1 MFARKPRGFTL
12 VELLVVIVIISVL
25 VALLLPAI
33 VGSRESARRAQCQHQ
48 LSQLGQA
55 LQTYESA
62 KGHLPGYRNSFG
74 NVPGLSWV
82 AVLLPNIGRQDLWK
96 SLRVGDFPTPAV
108 GLQLAEVTCPSNPRP
123 GEYCALGYAANCG
136 ILDGTT
142 MPNPLPDGEPQP
154 EDASHGVFFNHD
166 SSLIPVANQIKVR
179 TDRIPDG
186 AQRTIAISENLQADS
201 WMRIRVVRD
210 EAGREKTVPDTVED
224 RVGILWADSPGQCGR
239 INQCLKDP
247 PPLPRPS
254 SMHPGGVNILF
265 CDGHVEFQ
273 ADDVDYL
280 VYQHLMTPDSK
291 KAGLPPEQP

>member
-1 MFARKPRGFTL
+1 MFVRKPRGFTL

-62 KGHLPGYRNSFG
+62 KGHLPGYRNSFS

-96 SLRVGDFPTPAV
+96 SLRAGDFSATGFPGPGSGFQV
-108 GLQLAEVTCPSNPRP
+108 AEVICPSNPRP
-123 GEYCALGYAANCG
+123 SEYCALGYVANCG
-136 ILDGTT
+136 IADGTT
-142 MPNPLPDGEPQP
+142 MPNPLPSGPAHP
-154 EDASHGVFFNHD
+154 EDSSYGVFFNHD
-166 SSLIPVANQIKVR
+166 SNVVPAANQIKIR

-186 AQRTIAISENLQADS
+186 AQRTIALSENLQAGS
-201 WMRIRVVRD
+201 WMSFD
-210 EAGREKTVPDTVED
+210 NANLPNALEVE
-224 RVGILWADSPGQCGR
+224 VGILWADSPGQCGR
-239 INQCLKDP
+239 INQCLKNA

-273 ADDVDYL
+273 ADNIDYL
-280 VYQHLMTPDSK
+280 TYQHMMTPDSQ
-291 KAGLPPEQP
+291 KAGLPPEQQ

>member
-1 MFARKPRGFTL
+1 MSAQKPRGFTL

-55 LQTYESA
+55 LQTYESS

-74 NVPGLSWV
+74 SVPGLSWV

-96 SLRVGDFPTPAV
+96 TLRVGDFSPNGFPGPGT
-108 GLQLAEVTCPSNPRP
+108 GFQLAEVICPSNPRP

-136 ILDGTT
+136 IADGTT
-142 MPNPLPDGEPQP
+142 MPNPLPGEQSHS
-154 EDASHGVFFNHD
+154 EDSSYGVFFNHD
-166 SSLIPVANQIKVR
+166 ATLVPIPNQIKIR

-186 AQRTIAISENLQADS
+186 AHRTIALSENVQAIS
-201 WMRIRVVRD
+201 WMTFD
-210 EAGREKTVPDTVED
+210 NANPPNPNTLEPE
-224 RVGILWADSPGQCGR
+224 VGILWADSPGTCGR
-239 INQCLKDP
+239 INQCLKKSP
-247 PPLPRPS
+247 PIPRPS

-273 ADDVDYL
+273 ADDIDY
-280 VYQHLMTPDSK
+280 VTYQHLMTPDSK
-291 KAGLPPEQP
+291 KAGLPAEQQ

>member
-1 MFARKPRGFTL
+1 MFAQKPRGFTL

-62 KGHLPGYRNSFG
+62 KGELPGYRNSFG
-74 NVPGLSWV
+74 SVPGLSWV

-96 SLRVGDFPTPAV
+96 SLRVGDFSATGFPTPRS
-108 GLQLAEVTCPSNPRP
+108 GFQLAEVTCPSNPRP

-136 ILDGTT
+136 IADRSPDGTV
-142 MPNPLPDGEPQP
+142 QP
-154 EDASHGVFFNHD
+154 EDAAYGVFFDHD
-166 SSLIPVANQIKVR
+166 ATIVPVPNQIKIR

-186 AQRTIAISENLQADS
+186 AQRTIALSENIQATS
-201 WMRIRVVRD
+201 WMTSGKSNGKDIF
-210 EAGREKTVPDTVED
+210 EQE
-224 RVGILWADSPGQCGR
+224 VGILWSNSPGKCEQ

-247 PPLPRPS
+247 PPIPRPS
-254 SMHPGGVNILF
+254 SMHPGGVNVLF

-273 ADDVDYL
+273 ADDIDYL
-280 VYQHLMTPDSK
+280 TYRHLMTPDSR
-291 KAGLPPEQP
+291 KAGLPAEQQ

>member
-62 KGHLPGYRNSFG
+62 KGHLPGYRNNFG
-74 NVPGLSWV
+74 SVPGLSW
-82 AVLLPNIGRQDLWK
+82 AAMLLPNIGRQDLWK
-96 SLRVGDFPTPAV
+96 SLRVGDFTPN
-108 GLQLAEVTCPSNPRP
+108 GFPSPGSGFQISELICPSYPRP
-123 GEYCALGYAANCG
+123 SDYCALGYVANCG

-142 MPNPLPDGEPQP
+142 MPNPLPNGPNHP
-154 EDASHGVFFNHD
+154 EDASYGVFFNHD
-166 SSLIPVANQIKVR
+166 SNIIPVANQIKIR

-186 AQRTIAISENLQADS
+186 AHRTIALSENLQADS
-201 WMRIRVVRD
+201 WMEEGPGGKPKPDAV
-210 EAGREKTVPDTVED
+210 EEK
-224 RVGILWADSPGQCGR
+224 VGIIWADSPGQCGR
-239 INQCLKDP
+239 INQCLKNP

-273 ADDVDYL
+273 ADDVDYA

-291 KAGLPPEQP
+291 KAGLTSEQP

>member
-1 MFARKPRGFTL
+1 MFARKRRGFTL

-62 KGHLPGYRNSFG
+62 KGHLPGYRNSFSH
-74 NVPGLSWV
+74 VPGLSWV

-96 SLRVGDFPTPAV
+96 LVRAGDFSVSGDPPRDPRF
-108 GLQLAEVTCPSNPRP
+108 QSAEVICPSNPRP
-123 GEYCALGYAANCG
+123 GDVSALGYVANCG
-136 ILDGTT
+136 IDDGTT
-142 MPNPLPDGEPQP
+142 T
-154 EDASHGVFFNHD
+154 EDSSYGVFFNHD
-166 SSLIPVANQIKVR
+166 SNVVPAANQIKIR

-186 AQRTIAISENLQADS
+186 AQRTVALSENLQAGS
-201 WMRIRVVRD
+201 WMSF
-210 EAGREKTVPDTVED
+210 DTANLPNALEVE
-224 RVGILWADSPGQCGR
+224 VGILWADSPGQCGR
-239 INQCLKDP
+239 INQCLKNA

-273 ADDVDYL
+273 ADNIDYL
-280 VYQHLMTPDSK
+280 TYQHMMTPDSQ
-291 KAGLPPEQP
+291 KAGLPPEQQ

>member
-1 MFARKPRGFTL
+1 MYAQKHRGFTL

-62 KGHLPGYRNSFG
+62 KGYLPGYRNHFG
-74 NVPGLSWV
+74 AVSGLSWV

-96 SLRVGDFPTPAV
+96 PLRVGDFSANGFPTP
-108 GLQLAEVTCPSNPRP
+108 GSGFQLSEVICPSNPRP

-136 ILDGTT
+136 IADGTT
-142 MPNPLPDGEPQP
+142 MPNPLPDGLAHP
-154 EDASHGVFFNHD
+154 EDASYGVFFNHEV
-166 SSLIPVANQIKVR
+166 SNPIRIQ

-186 AQRTIAISENLQADS
+186 AHRTIALSENIQAIS
-201 WMRIRVVRD
+201 WMTFDNSGALTVQE
-210 EAGREKTVPDTVED
+210 EA
-224 RVGILWADSPGQCGR
+224 VGILWAASPGTCGR
-239 INQCLKDP
+239 INQCLKNP
-247 PPLPRPS
+247 PTLPRPS
-254 SMHPGGVNILF
+254 SMHPGGVNVLF

-273 ADDVDYL
+273 TDDIEYV
-280 VYQHLMTPDSK
+280 VYQHLMTPNSK
-291 KAGLPPEQP
+291 GAGLPPEQQ

>member
-1 MFARKPRGFTL
+1 MFARKRRGFTL

-96 SLRVGDFPTPAV
+96 PLRMGDFSANGFPTQ
-108 GLQLAEVTCPSNPRP
+108 GSGFQIAEVICPSNPRP
-123 GEYCALGYAANCG
+123 GEDCALGYAANCG
-136 ILDGTT
+136 IADGTT
-142 MPNPLPDGEPQP
+142 MPNPSPNGEPQP
-154 EDASHGVFFNHD
+154 ENASHGVFFNHD

-186 AQRTIAISENLQADS
+186 AQRTIAVSENLQAVS
-201 WMRIRVVRD
+201 WMSFD
-210 EAGREKTVPDTVED
+210 SSNLPNAVEVE
-224 RVGILWADSPGQCGR
+224 VGILWVGSPGQCDR
-239 INQCLKDP
+239 INQCPTKS